1 MMMTIAAASDGA
13 RLAATSPAPRPSPQ
27 WWAEGSRRCGIALVL
42 LLALVLPLAACG
54 KKSEPRAPADEK
66 NTYPRVYPHE

>member
-1 MMMTIAAASDGA
+1 MMMITAAPA
-13 RLAATSPAPRPSPQ
+13 R
-27 WWAEGSRRCGIALVL
+27 RRRAGIALVL

-54 KKSEPRAPADEK
+54 KKSEPAPPADEE